1 LKAVLKSIDR
11 LLLLKPWW
19 RKLLVL
25 VPVTICFVLMLQG
38 LRLLPGHWKLL
49 APTFA
54 MSYCALM
61 YWRGKVV
68 SRRNAQVP

>member
-1 LKAVLKSIDR
+1 LKAVLGSIDR

-25 VPVTICFVLMLQG
+25 VPVTICFVLIVLG

-49 APTFA
+49 GDAFA
-54 MSYCALM
+54 VSYGALM

-68 SRRNAQVP
+68 SPRNAQVT

>member
-1 LKAVLKSIDR
+1 MKAVLGSIDS

-25 VPVTICFVLMLQG
+25 VPVTICFVLILQG

-49 APTFA
+49 STAFA

-61 YWRGKVV
+61 FWRGKVV
-68 SRRNAQVP
+68 SRQNARLT

>member
-1 LKAVLKSIDR
+1 MKAVLGPIDR
-11 LLLLKPWW
+11 LLLLKPLW

-25 VPVTICFVLMLQG
+25 VPVTICFVLIVQG

-49 APTFA
+49 SSAFA

-68 SRRNAQVP
+68 SRRNAQLT